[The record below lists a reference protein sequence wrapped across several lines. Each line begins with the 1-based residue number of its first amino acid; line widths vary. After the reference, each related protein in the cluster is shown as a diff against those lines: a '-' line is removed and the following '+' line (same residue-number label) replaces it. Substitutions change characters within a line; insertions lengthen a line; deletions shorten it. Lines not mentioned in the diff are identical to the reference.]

1 MIWRD
6 YRGSILCR
14 QMCVGEVS
22 DYIAPNAAFFFFL
35 NGINQNT
42 CSECFPCSN
51 ASNYF
56 ISVRNQHPQ
65 WDHLLN
71 YTNDVAAKKGAK
83 TFDIPFLMLGFWTLF
98 EVRYS
103 TIKTEFNWLN
113 FPIKHNIESHFPSK
127 FMITLFNLH
136 VTFRRANEEYKWSTF
151 SLWLISKCKYSVWF
165 LDKISH
171 FTDTFFVDIFI
182 G

>member
-1 MIWRD
+1 M
-6 YRGSILCR
+6 CR
-14 QMCVGEVS
+14 WGKRLHCAKCR
-22 DYIAPNAAFFFFL
+22 IFL
-35 NGINQNT
+35 LPQWNQ
-42 CSECFPCSN
+42 SEYVLRMFSLLECFELFYFRKKSTSAMRSFIKLYKRCS
-51 ASNYF
+51 S
-56 ISVRNQHPQ
+56 
-65 WDHLLN
+65 
-71 YTNDVAAKKGAK
+71 KKGAK

-98 EVRYS
+98 EVRNS

>member
-1 MIWRD
+1 MPHFSSSSME
-6 YRGSILCR
+6 SIRIRAQNVFLA
-14 QMCVGEVS
+14 
-22 DYIAPNAAFFFFL
+22 IFFL
-35 NGINQNT
+35 LL
-42 CSECFPCSN
+42 ECFELFYFRKKSTSAMRSFIKLYKRCS
-51 ASNYF
+51 S
-56 ISVRNQHPQ
+56 
-65 WDHLLN
+65 
-71 YTNDVAAKKGAK
+71 KKGAK

-98 EVRYS
+98 EVRNS

>member
-1 MIWRD
+1 M
-6 YRGSILCR
+6 CR
-14 QMCVGEVS
+14 WGKRLHCAKCRIFLLPQWNQSEYVLRMFS
-22 DYIAPNAAFFFFL
+22 LQFFF
-35 NGINQNT
+35 
-42 CSECFPCSN
+42 SCSN

-98 EVRYS
+98 EVRNS